1 MKTGKI
7 FYCVLSVILII
18 ASLHHISLFSRC
30 NQDNRDIQ
38 QSLNRNYLSNQKLL
52 GEIHFLQRKTSTLHN
67 VSEEKLA
74 KTKNKRNGSNKLGE
88 SASKLIKSIQNKLF
102 QHQQLNQEI
111 NDQYLKNKKD
121 QKAKDDKVL
130 KSLLPP
136 LSEQPYLLI
145 EPKQ

>member
-1 MKTGKI
+1 MNTGEI
-7 FYCVLSVILII
+7 FFCVLCAILII

-30 NQDNRDIQ
+30 NQDNSDLQ
-38 QSLNRNYLSNQKLL
+38 QAVKRNYLSNQKLL
-52 GEIHFLQRKTSTLHN
+52 SEIHYLQQKTSSLHT

-74 KTKNKRNGSNKLGE
+74 ETKTKRKGSNKLGE
-88 SASKLIKSIQNKLF
+88 SASKLIKSIQDKLF

-111 NDQYLKNKKD
+111 NDQSTKNKKN

-130 KSLLPP
+130 KPLLPP